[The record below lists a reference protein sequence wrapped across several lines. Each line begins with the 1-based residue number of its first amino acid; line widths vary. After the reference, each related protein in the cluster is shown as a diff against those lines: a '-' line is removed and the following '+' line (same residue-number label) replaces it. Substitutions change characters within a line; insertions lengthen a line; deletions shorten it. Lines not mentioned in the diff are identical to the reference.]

1 MGLFQ
6 SNICPKCGAEYSAF
20 RLTCP
25 NCGARRLNP
34 SGRTAAKTDT
44 VRWGTPAQRQQSTS
58 SHWQFIVG
66 LCLVAAVIIAVIV
79 LIVTTLNGNYST
91 YPTPIPSEAASPSP
105 TLIPSPTPTPTPTPS
120 VESVKVA
127 YYGDPR
133 DGFTLHVGQSIQMG
147 ALVYPIDIEGGV
159 TWEVDKPEI
168 CTVSDNGL
176 VTAINS
182 GTATLTVRCYG
193 ASATCTVWVPDQN

>member
-20 RLTCP
+20 KLACP

-44 VRWGTPAQRQQSTS
+44 VRWGTPAQRQQSS
-58 SHWQFIVG
+58 NSHWQFIVG

-91 YPTPIPSEAASPSP
+91 YPTPTPSEAASPSP
-105 TLIPSPTPTPTPTPS
+105 TFTPPPTPTPTPTPA
-120 VESVKVA
+120 VESVTIA

-133 DGFTLHVGQSIQMG
+133 TEFTLHVGDSIQLG

-159 TWEVDKPEI
+159 TWSVDKPDI

-182 GTATLTVRCYG
+182 GTAYLTVTCYG
-193 ASATCTVWVPDQN
+193 ASATCMVWVPD